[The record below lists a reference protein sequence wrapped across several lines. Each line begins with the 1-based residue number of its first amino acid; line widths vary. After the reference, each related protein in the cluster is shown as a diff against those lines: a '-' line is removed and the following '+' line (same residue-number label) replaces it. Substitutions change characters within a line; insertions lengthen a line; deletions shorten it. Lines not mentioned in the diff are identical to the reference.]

1 MNDFLTE
8 QEETQ
13 LVEAIREQ
21 ERRTS
26 AEIRIC
32 VSYRYI
38 WRPERF
44 AWRKF
49 EAVGMQNTKERNG
62 VLIVMLPRVRKFVM
76 IGDEETNAKV
86 SPEYWKESVKAM
98 VREMHETD
106 AVSALCV
113 GLKRLGDT
121 LAEHWPREG
130 NDVNELP
137 DAILHG

>member
-8 QEETQ
+8 QEEAM

-44 AWRKF
+44 AWRNF
-49 EAVGMQNTKERNG
+49 EAVGMQNTEERNG
-62 VLIVMLPRVRKFVM
+62 VLIVMLPRVKTFVM
-76 IGDEETNAKV
+76 IGDEGLNALV
-86 SPEYWKESVKAM
+86 PPGYWKESVKAM

-113 GLKRLGDT
+113 GLKQLGDT
-121 LAEHWPREG
+121 LAVHWPRQG
-130 NDVNELP
+130 DDVNELP
-137 DAILHG
+137 DKIIHG